1 MTTISK
7 ISLAVVVGL
16 LAVNLTTNCDAQ
28 VFIGGHGGG
37 FHGTPVYNSGPYY
50 GGVQHIPGPVSTVG
64 YSYGW
69 GGVPHYAQPRHP
81 SIVTTPSFNGY
92 NPWGGIDTRN
102 TQVDNTYFA
111 PGRDASRFN
120 GSARYVNRPVFDNYG
135 RVVGQERG
143 TEWYNPSTGQVH
155 GNKQVYT
162 PNGSGGTNQSTVLH
176 SEAGGNITPMNVGG
190 SGSK

>member
-1 MTTISK
+1 MRRSD
-7 ISLAVVVGL
+7 LAKEFL
-16 LAVNLTTNCDAQ
+16 
-28 VFIGGHGGG
+28 
-37 FHGTPVYNSGPYY
+37 GTPVYNSGPYY
-50 GGVQHIPGPVSTVG
+50 GGVQHVPGPVSTIG

-111 PGRDASRFN
+111 PGRDASRYN
-120 GSARYVNRPVFDNYG
+120 GSARYVNRPVYDNYG

-155 GNKQVYT
+155 RNKQVYIR
-162 PNGSGGTNQSTVLH
+162 QTVL
-176 SEAGGNITPMNVGG
+176 AGPTRRQCCTQRLAAT
-190 SGSK
+190 SLR

>member
-1 MTTISK
+1 M
-7 ISLAVVVGL
+7 
-16 LAVNLTTNCDAQ
+16 
-28 VFIGGHGGG
+28 
-37 FHGTPVYNSGPYY
+37 
-50 GGVQHIPGPVSTVG
+50 
-64 YSYGW
+64 
-69 GGVPHYAQPRHP
+69 
-81 SIVTTPSFNGY
+81 TTPSFNGY

-111 PGRDASRFN
+111 PGRDASRYN
-120 GSARYVNRPVFDNYG
+120 GSARYVNRPVYDNYG

-162 PNGSGGTNQSTVLH
+162 PNGSGGTNQTTVLH